1 MLDDQRYILEE
12 ILSLLDTTPVDGV
25 LLAGDLYDKPVPP
38 AEAVRLLDWFLTQL
52 AARRLPVFDGAVELR
67 TLDEDQLVMTVRLAR
82 TTSSSKGWTRLGI
95 VASRQ
100 MQAKLAPDVEIADKD
115 YRLSK
120 ALHLLN

>member
-1 MLDDQRYILEE
+1 M
-12 ILSLLDTTPVDGV
+12 
-25 LLAGDLYDKPVPP
+25 
-38 AEAVRLLDWFLTQL
+38 
-52 AARRLPVFDGAVELR
+52 ELR